1 MSVAGALPSKKQ
13 RPRRIVNLPRVPVAV
28 RRSSHAARGG
38 ARLVP
43 FSHMPSAH
51 AIAAL
56 SMAKLFVSKLK
67 PGLRRSWSR
76 LRRPSEIKIK
86 VIYLVR
92 HAEAMH
98 NVEEKRVVGLSLEAG
113 LSKSEADLARKTALE
128 TNDALKDA
136 PLSTGGH
143 QQIQSALEGYQRLL
157 DRTPYCAP
165 EIVLVSPLRRT
176 LQTATRLFGSAV
188 RIVAVEL
195 LREKRTGMACD
206 ERSSVA
212 ELAAEFP
219 QVEFQEIEAWISTGE
234 VVPEGEDN
242 AAVRK
247 RAARFLDDDLPRRE
261 ASTLAVV
268 SHKGYLRE
276 LRAMLK
282 ERADNKHSNLQ
293 LDFDLNLEVTGT
305 VFGNAEA
312 RPSVWWCATRPNR
325 QGPPRCASERRC
337 ASPSS
342 RGRPTSYAPS

>member
-1 MSVAGALPSKKQ
+1 MPRLPEVGERERALRKNKFFFKSASLFCQAERQIFGSQPRGPPREPSPRAVSVAGALPSKKQ

-56 SMAKLFVSKLK
+56 SMAKLFVSKLR

-136 PLSTGGH
+136 PLLPAGISRSSQRSRGT
-143 QQIQSALEGYQRLL
+143 SQRLL

-188 RIVAVEL
+188 
-195 LREKRTGMACD
+195 G
-206 ERSSVA
+206 
-212 ELAAEFP
+212 
-219 QVEFQEIEAWISTGE
+219 
-234 VVPEGEDN
+234 
-242 AAVRK
+242 K
-247 RAARFLDDDLPRRE
+247 RAR
-261 ASTLAVV
+261 
-268 SHKGYLRE
+268 
-276 LRAMLK
+276 
-282 ERADNKHSNLQ
+282 
-293 LDFDLNLEVTGT
+293 
-305 VFGNAEA
+305 
-312 RPSVWWCATRPNR
+312 
-325 QGPPRCASERRC
+325 
-337 ASPSS
+337 
-342 RGRPTSYAPS
+342 